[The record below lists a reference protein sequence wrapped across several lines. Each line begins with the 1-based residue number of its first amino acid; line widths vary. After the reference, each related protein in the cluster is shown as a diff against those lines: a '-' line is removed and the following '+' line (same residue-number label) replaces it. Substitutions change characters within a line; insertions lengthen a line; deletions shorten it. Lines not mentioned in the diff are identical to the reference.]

1 MNLNE
6 VAHDLEEFSFRLT
19 VMLYDIDG
27 GESTQVMLEAIKT
40 IKSATNVLKMFNEC
54 SNLTL
59 QQELALCKVCE
70 N

>member
-6 VAHDLEEFSFRLT
+6 VVHNLEEFSFRLT

-27 GESTQVMLEAIKT
+27 GEPTQVMLEAIKK
-40 IKSATNVLKMFNEC
+40 IKEATHVISMFNEC

-59 QQELALCKVCE
+59 QQELALDKVCQ